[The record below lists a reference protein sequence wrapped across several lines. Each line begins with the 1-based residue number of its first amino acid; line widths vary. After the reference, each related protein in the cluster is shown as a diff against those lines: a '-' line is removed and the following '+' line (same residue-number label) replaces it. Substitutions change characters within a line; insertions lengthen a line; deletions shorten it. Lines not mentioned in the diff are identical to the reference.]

1 MGLKKLKPN
10 TPGQRHKV
18 ADTFD
23 DVTKGSPEKSL
34 IAKKKSSGGRNASG
48 KMTVRNIGGGHKKKY
63 RLIDFKRTKLNV
75 PATVKSIE
83 YDPNRTARIALLHYS
98 DGEKAYIL
106 APNGLEVGAK
116 LQAGKGAPIE
126 VGNALPLSEIPLGT
140 VVHNVEFQPGQG
152 GKLARSAGSYV
163 QLIAKEGKYTFIS
176 TGMSTM
182 DEIKKVVE
190 IFEKENCPFELMH
203 CNSSYP
209 MENSDANL
217 ATMKTL
223 KNTFNCKVGYSGHER
238 GLQVSLAAVALG
250 ATSIERHI
258 TLDRTMYG
266 SDQSASIE
274 PTGLIHL
281 VRDIRVVETAIG
293 SSEKIVTE
301 KEKQIRSKLA
311 HPYWTSQ

>member
-1 MGLKKLKPN
+1 VP
-10 TPGQRHKV
+10 RE
-18 ADTFD
+18 
-23 DVTKGSPEKSL
+23 SPF
-34 IAKKKSSGGRNASG
+34 G
-48 KMTVRNIGGGHKKKY
+48 T
-63 RLIDFKRTKLNV
+63 T
-75 PATVKSIE
+75 
-83 YDPNRTARIALLHYS
+83 NR
-98 DGEKAYIL
+98 EQK
-106 APNGLEVGAK
+106 NGLEFGQSEFEDIDKYCKEKGIEWFASAWDLKSLDFLSPFNGKYNKVASAMLTIDSLVGK
-116 LQAGKGAPIE
+116 
-126 VGNALPLSEIPLGT
+126 
-140 VVHNVEFQPGQG
+140 
-152 GKLARSAGSYV
+152 
-163 QLIAKEGKYTFIS
+163 IAKEGKYTFIS

-182 DEIKKVVE
+182 DEIKKIVE

-223 KNTFNCKVGYSGHER
+223 KDTFNCKVGYSGHER

-281 VRDIRVVETAIG
+281 VRDIRVVESAIG
-293 SSEKIVTE
+293 SDEKIVTE
-301 KEKQIRSKLA
+301 KEKKIRSKLA
-311 HPYWTSQ
+311 HPYWTNQLR